1 MSKVGIATPGA
12 GMGFGGRGRRR
23 LCWRC
28 RSLHPQATQP
38 VGHPEG
44 ITRRRHHSWS
54 PGFGFG
60 ADCHSLM
67 PPEIL
72 DVQVV
77 FDVIALVA
85 GIGIAAGWPIGR
97 RNRVAALV
105 AAFVVALG
113 TATYSALQVGS

>member
-1 MSKVGIATPGA
+1 
-12 GMGFGGRGRRR
+12 
-23 LCWRC
+23 
-28 RSLHPQATQP
+28 
-38 VGHPEG
+38 
-44 ITRRRHHSWS
+44 
-54 PGFGFG
+54 
-60 ADCHSLM
+60 M